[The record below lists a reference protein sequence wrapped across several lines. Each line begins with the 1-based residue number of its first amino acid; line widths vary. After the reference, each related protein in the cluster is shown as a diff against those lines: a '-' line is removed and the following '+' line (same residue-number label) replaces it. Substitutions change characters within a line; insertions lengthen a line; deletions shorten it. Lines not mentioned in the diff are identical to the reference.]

1 VVALR
6 NPDRVVYGNMNFTK
20 REVVEFYRSV
30 APYLVPHLKQH
41 PVTLKRY
48 PDQTHG
54 MSFWEKDAP
63 SFTPKWVKTF
73 GVWRRSGEAQI
84 HYIVIDSAR
93 TLEWAASVGTLEI
106 HPFLARVPDIEQ
118 PASVVFDL
126 DPGEGIKV
134 PGAARVALLLREL
147 LARLGLQSFAKVS
160 GVKGIQVY
168 VPLNTPVTYAV
179 TQPFAKTVAELLHA
193 QNPEL
198 IVASMA
204 RSERGGRV
212 FIDWSQ
218 NADYK
223 TTVSVYS
230 LRAKRHRPHVSMPVV
245 WEELGEAAESGE
257 SSKLYWLAESALER
271 LAEVGDLFAPVL
283 TLKQTLP
290 PEFLQAVSTVHT
302 VKPRVSRGKV
312 GREKASEQGGRR
324 TFVLSEDAMVLDLGE
339 VRYAWKLAGKLPWKA
354 KEKVEAE
361 QVPAPGRSVRHTDD
375 GTFELIEGNFDKG
388 YADLHFSGKT
398 MRGEYT
404 FVRNRDGEWTLT
416 KGFVPWKAL

>member
-1 VVALR
+1 VVTALR
-6 NPDRVVYGNMNFTK
+6 NPDHVIYGNMNFTK
-20 REVVEFYRSV
+20 RDVVDFYRAV
-30 APYLVPHLKQH
+30 APYLLPHLKQH

-63 SFTPKWVKTF
+63 AFTPKWVKTF

-93 TLEWAASVGTLEI
+93 VLEWAASVGTLEI
-106 HPFLARVPDIEQ
+106 HPFLARVPEIEQ

-126 DPGEGIKV
+126 DPGEGVKV
-134 PGAARVALLLREL
+134 PGAARVALLLRAV
-147 LARLGLQSFAKVS
+147 LARLGLDSFAKVS

-168 VPLNTPVTYAV
+168 VPLNTPVTYSM
-179 TQPFAKTVAELLHA
+179 TQPFARTVAELLHA

-204 RSERGGRV
+204 KSERGGRV

-230 LRAKRHRPHVSMPVV
+230 LRAKRHRPHVSMPVT
-245 WEELGEAAESGE
+245 WDELAEAAESGE
-257 SSKLYWLAESALER
+257 SSKLYWLAEAAMER
-271 LAEVGDLFAPVL
+271 LAEQGDLFAPVL

-290 PEFLQAVSTVHT
+290 PEFLQAVNTAHT
-302 VKPRVSRGKV
+302 VKPRVSRGK

-324 TFVLSEDAMVLDLGE
+324 TFVLADDQLVLDLSE
-339 VRYAWKLAGKLPWKA
+339 VRYAWNLPGKLPSRA
-354 KEKVEAE
+354 KEKVAGE
-361 QVPAPGRSVRHTDD
+361 QVPAPGRSVRHSDE
-375 GTFELIEGNFDKG
+375 GTFELIEGNFEKG
-388 YADLHFSGKT
+388 YADLHFSGK
-398 MRGEYT
+398 MIRGEYT
-404 FVRNRDGEWTLT
+404 LARNRDGQWTLT
-416 KGFVPWKAL
+416 KGFVPWKA